1 MQEAKSFEISK
12 HLVWEAYLRVKQ
24 NKGSGGVDGVEIEEF
39 EKDVKNNLYKL
50 WNRMSSGSYLPKP
63 VRLVEIPKEK
73 GGIRTLGI
81 PTIEDRIAQ
90 MVAVLV
96 IEPMMES
103 NFHEDSYGY
112 RRGKSAHQALEV
124 ARRRCWRYNWVVDLD
139 ISRYFDSI
147 DHELLMKAVSRHT
160 ETKWVLLFIS
170 RWLTVPYQLK
180 DGERVERNKGVPQG
194 SVIGPLLSN
203 LFLHYAFDEWM
214 RRAHP
219 NSPFERYVDDAIIHC
234 STEEEAKVLREAI
247 SKRFAECGLELNED
261 KTRIVYCK
269 DDDRRGSYVTE
280 SFDFLGYAFRARRS
294 KNKWGKHFINFSPA
308 ISNKAKK
315 KIGRIIRHWKLNLR
329 SDKTLEDLSNM
340 FNKVLRGWINY
351 YGKFYKSAMVSLFS
365 RLNERLTRWAVRKF
379 KRFRRKTREARYW
392 LGKVAAENPRLF
404 AHWNLLGIKPPR
416 AEAISIINRR

>member
-63 VRLVEIPKEK
+63 VRLVEIPKEN

-214 RRAHP
+214 RRAYP